1 MAPKILSKEKKA
13 NSETEINKNYIW
25 KGGGWGWGASA
36 AKRNTSAEISLF
48 LVVVFEGRE
57 SSEVPDV
64 FGQFV
69 ADNHEDRSS
78 KERKNENHEICG

>member
-1 MAPKILSKEKKA
+1 M
-13 NSETEINKNYIW
+13 
-25 KGGGWGWGASA
+25 
-36 AKRNTSAEISLF
+36 SLF